1 MTDIKTNKKELKEKI
16 QFIAS
21 LIVLVAGLALIF
33 ISLILEPVGIIHYT
47 VLTAFGMLLSF
58 VGAVWNLD
66 LKFEYKTN
74 ELKYD
79 YERRTRDFHR
89 MKHKPD
95 FDEFDEQE
103 REDE

>member
-1 MTDIKTNKKELKEKI
+1 MAERNNKEIKEKI

-21 LIVLVAGLALIF
+21 LVVLVAGLSLIF
-33 ISLILEPVGIIHYT
+33 VSLLLEPVGIIHYT

-79 YERRTRDFHR
+79 YERKTKELKKTETRETDYI
-89 MKHKPD
+89 
-95 FDEFDEQE
+95 EE
-103 REDE
+103 REEN